1 MLENLDRTVRRELV
15 NIAPSAT
22 VHQLPKTSACS
33 SPAKRTLKAMILAAG
48 QGTRV
53 RPLTNDLPKPMIP
66 ILGKPVMEYLI
77 EHLARFG
84 IQEIMINV
92 AFLHRKIEEYF
103 GDGHRWGV
111 QIGYSYEGAYEHG
124 DILPR
129 PLGSAGGM
137 RNIQN
142 NSGFFDGTTLV
153 ICGDAIVDL
162 DISAALYEHRAKK
175 AIASVV
181 TLDVPRESVVNYGIV
196 VADRDGRVE
205 SFQEKP
211 KPEQANSTLASTGI
225 YIFEPEIIEMI
236 PSDTVFDIGSE
247 LFPLLV
253 EKDVPFFAQKRF
265 FNWIDIGRI
274 SDFWSVLQRVM
285 RGEVAQM
292 DMPGKQVRPG
302 VWVGLN
308 ASIAWD
314 SVRIEGPVYIGSSVK
329 IEPNTEIIGPTWIGH
344 GSHLRSG
351 SKVKRCVLFEY
362 TRIAEDMQFSEKIVS
377 PDYCVS
383 RSGEA
388 IYSGDDSTTLRWGDA
403 RA

>member
-1 MLENLDRTVRRELV
+1 MLENLDRVINRIDMAPEGVVHRLPDPQLYRR
-15 NIAPSAT
+15 
-22 VHQLPKTSACS
+22 
-33 SPAKRTLKAMILAAG
+33 PAKRTLKAMILAAG

-84 IQEIMINV
+84 IKEIMVNV

-142 NSGFFDGTTLV
+142 NSGFFDETTLV

-162 DISAALYEHRAKK
+162 DINAALDEHRAKG

-181 TLDVPRESVVNYGIV
+181 TLDVPRESVKNYGIV
-196 VADRDGRVE
+196 VADREGRVQ

-211 KPEQANSTLASTGI
+211 KPEQARSTLASTGI
-225 YIFEPEIIEMI
+225 YIFEPEIIDMI
-236 PSDTVFDIGSE
+236 PSGTVFDIGSE

-253 EKDVPFFAQKRF
+253 KKKIPFFAQKRF

-292 DMPGKQVRPG
+292 DMPGKQVHPG

-308 ASIAWD
+308 ASIDWD
-314 SVRIEGPVYIGSSVK
+314 SVRIKGPVYIGSSVR
-329 IEPNTEIIGPTWIGH
+329 IEPDTEIIGPTWIGH
-344 GSHLRSG
+344 GSHLRRG
-351 SKVKRCVLFEY
+351 SSIERCVLFEY
-362 TRIAEDMQFSEKIVS
+362 TRIAEDMNFSEKIVS

-388 IYSGDDSTTLRWGDA
+388 VYSGDDSTTLRWGDA